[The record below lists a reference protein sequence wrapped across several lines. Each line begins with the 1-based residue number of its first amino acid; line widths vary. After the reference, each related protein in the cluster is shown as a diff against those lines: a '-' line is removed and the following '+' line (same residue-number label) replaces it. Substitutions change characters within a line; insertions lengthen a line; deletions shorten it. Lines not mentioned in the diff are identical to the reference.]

1 VKKRK
6 ISFSGVL
13 LPLVFG
19 VLVLIIW
26 QSELLHKII
35 GTNTF
40 TLPLPTTII
49 RIIGE
54 NLDSISANAFDT
66 IEVAFI
72 GLVLGSLIGYF
83 ISIIAS
89 IFPKWGS
96 GGLKVIAL
104 FNAIPIIALA
114 PVITNLTKDF
124 STVAPERSMFAKIV
138 LVTLLS
144 AVSMSVGVYRGLT
157 DLKPFSED
165 LLQTYAATKF
175 DIFIKLRLP
184 NSVSYI
190 FTALRV
196 SIPAAIIS
204 TLIAEYFA
212 EYITGVGRQIRE
224 NIITSQYSTAWAY
237 ITVAC
242 AIGIAAY
249 MFLALAERIYN
260 KKKHK
265 V

>member
-1 VKKRK
+1 LKKRK
-6 ISFSGVL
+6 NLSGIL
-13 LPLVFG
+13 LPLGFG
-19 VLVLIIW
+19 ILVLLIW
-26 QSELLHKII
+26 QTELLHKII
-35 GTNTF
+35 GTNVF

-49 RIIGE
+49 RIINE
-54 NLDSISANAFDT
+54 NPESITKNAFDT
-66 IEVAFI
+66 IEVALI
-72 GLVLGSLIGYF
+72 GLVLGSIAGYA

-89 IFPKWGS
+89 IFPRWGS

-104 FNAIPIIALA
+104 FNAVPIIALA

-124 STVAPERSMFAKIV
+124 SSVAPERSMFAKIV

-157 DLKPFSED
+157 DLKPYSED
-165 LLQTYAATKF
+165 LLTSFAASKF
-175 DIFIKLRLP
+175 EIFLKLRLP
-184 NSVSYI
+184 NSVTYI

-242 AIGIAAY
+242 AIGIGAY
-249 MFLALAERIYN
+249 MILVIAERAYY
-260 KKKHK
+260 KSKHK
-265 V
+265 N